1 MSYRTICV
9 GFLHDD
15 DRNQAVMDTAIQ
27 VALTH
32 GAHLTGV
39 HLIPTLN
46 VPAYLAIT
54 FPDDMM
60 TAYYDAAD
68 AAGDALRKTFE
79 AHCDSAG
86 IESHE
91 WLGGTRSVLVTLEE
105 LAPVTDLF
113 VLSQQG
119 SGDHDWLLR
128 EASLRPG
135 VPVLAVPDVG
145 Q

>member
-1 MSYRTICV
+1 MFNK
-9 GFLHDD
+9 FLSFL
-15 DRNQAVMDTAIQ
+15 AASF
-27 VALTH
+27 ALT
-32 GAHLTGV
+32 GAV
-39 HLIPTLN
+39 S
-46 VPAYLAIT
+46 
-54 FPDDMM
+54 
-60 TAYYDAAD
+60 AAE
-68 AAGDALRKTFE
+68 RV
-79 AHCDSAG
+79 
-86 IESHE
+86 ESHE

-128 EASLRPG
+128 EASLRLG